1 MYRVNVQSKCM
12 YREKL
17 CTEIDL
23 VSTLSLNGSI
33 ANVFDTALVN
43 RLSSLKWG
51 INRSI
56 HVVSVGR
63 LH

>member
-1 MYRVNVQSKCM
+1 M

-23 VSTLSLNGSI
+23 VSTLSLTGSI